1 MNSHNLPLSHFHTS
15 KVHKSEMS
23 QFQFLDLFSSLSL
36 LPLQLT
42 LFGPMLLNTITILLT
57 HKFISSTILHLAF
70 QTYTEMSPQYL
81 YLYFIVVA
89 QSPTSIQLFLDS
101 ILPHARLPC
110 LSPSPGVCPSS
121 CLLNQWCHPTISS
134 SPSLFFFC
142 LQPFP
147 ATGAFPKSQLFASG
161 VQSIGTSALVFPMST
176 QVSLKIDWFDLLTVQ
191 GTNVYFD
198 SSHCTVFY
206 LVYIPHVFVYSV
218 LGLFP
223 GFG

>member
-1 MNSHNLPLSHFHTS
+1 M
-15 KVHKSEMS
+15 
-23 QFQFLDLFSSLSL
+23 
-36 LPLQLT
+36 
-42 LFGPMLLNTITILLT
+42 
-57 HKFISSTILHLAF
+57 
-70 QTYTEMSPQYL
+70 
-81 YLYFIVVA
+81 
-89 QSPTSIQLFLDS
+89 
-101 ILPHARLPC
+101 
-110 LSPSPGVCPSS
+110 
-121 CLLNQWCHPTISS
+121 
-134 SPSLFFFC
+134 
-142 LQPFP
+142 
-147 ATGAFPKSQLFASG
+147 SQLFASG